1 MVLNRI
7 MKTTLSKA
15 QKVLLALNI
24 LIILGFAFYFGTT
37 LNYEFLAYVV
47 AITVI
52 TIVLFSTLKYTKFSN
67 GIILGITIWALLHM
81 LGGSVLIDGD
91 VLYAYKIFPFF
102 DGGGEFYILKYDQIV
117 HAFLYGVIGV
127 AFFDLLREVF
137 SIKKHMWLVALI
149 AVLASAGLSSIN
161 EIIEFGAVI
170 TLPET
175 GVGGYYNTLLD
186 FIFNLGGAI
195 VFVGYKL
202 LRLDKK

>member
-1 MVLNRI
+1 
-7 MKTTLSKA
+7 MKLSRTQKTLLGFNVA
-15 QKVLLALNI
+15 
-24 LIILGFAFYFGTT
+24 IIIGFAFYFGTT

-117 HAFLYGVIGV
+117 HGFLYGVVGV
-127 AFFDLLREVF
+127 AFFNLLREVWN
-137 SIKKHMWLVALI
+137 IKTHLWLVALI
-149 AVLASAGLSSIN
+149 AILASAGLSSIN